1 MGTHNSP
8 PEWCLPEG
16 LPVDTT
22 IEKGQLIEL
31 PPDLSNLQD
40 LIELETIGERVI
52 WPNGLDANSASTLIS
67 DWLSGRTH
75 REDNSAAL

>member
-1 MGTHNSP
+1 MKPST
-8 PEWCLPEG
+8 EWCLPEG

-40 LIELETIGERVI
+40 LIELETIGEKVI
-52 WPNGLDANSASTLIS
+52 WPIGLDAKSASTLIS